1 MLFSAISFGVDG
13 VLWALDVLG
22 RIWFTTGVTMETPT
36 GDGKWWEVYSFK
48 THKYDKKK
56 LYFRNMKSLLNTL
69 MIFILLNAGSSQ

>member
-48 THKYDKKK
+48 THKNDKS
-56 LYFRNMKSLLNTL
+56 NC
-69 MIFILLNAGSSQ
+69 ILEI